1 MKFLLL
7 DDHPLFRQALKSIT
21 QRLDPAAT
29 VLECASYDEAQPLLG
44 EDDVDLVL
52 LDLRLSGL
60 DGMEVLATLRAQ
72 HPMLPVVVVSAS
84 EDPHEV
90 MAVLRLGALGFVPK
104 ASSADVMEHALRL
117 VLSGDTYLP
126 SHILLDPQ
134 APGALPKDGA
144 LDLTQR
150 QKEVM
155 RLMVQG
161 ESNKQI
167 ARRLNVTENTVKV
180 HVTAILRELNVTSRA
195 QAIVALFQ
203 RGDGPS

>member
-1 MKFLLL
+1 MDRPIYESIGRGYSRHRTPDARIVQELARLL
-7 DDHPLFRQALKSIT
+7 
-21 QRLDPAAT
+21 
-29 VLECASYDEAQPLLG
+29 E
-44 EDDVDLVL
+44 
-52 LDLRLSGL
+52 
-60 DGMEVLATLRAQ
+60 
-72 HPMLPVVVVSAS
+72 
-84 EDPHEV
+84 
-90 MAVLRLGALGFVPK
+90 
-104 ASSADVMEHALRL
+104 
-117 VLSGDTYLP
+117 
-126 SHILLDPQ
+126 
-134 APGALPKDGA
+134 LPKDST

-155 RLMVQG
+155 RLMAQG